1 MAVILNIETSTTVC
15 SVALSENS
23 TCLLHKI
30 DFEAQSHARLLPMF
44 LQEALDFLRQHS
56 LKLDAVAVSS
66 GPGSYTG
73 LRIGVSTAK
82 GLCYGFNIPLIAI
95 DTLKIIANACLE
107 KEFVESD
114 TLLCPMIDAR
124 RMEVYSAFYN
134 KDLSLVRSI
143 SSDVVE
149 TGSYDELLKCNKIY
163 FFGNGASKCE
173 VLLSHENAI
182 FVEDI
187 YPSAQAMIKLAE
199 IAFKNND
206 FKDIAY
212 FEPLYLKQFI
222 ATIPKQKI

>member
-95 DTLKIIANACLE
+95 DTLKVMANACLE
-107 KEFVESD
+107 KELVESD

-134 KDLSLVRSI
+134 KNLSLVRSI

-149 TGSYDELLKCNKIY
+149 SGSYDELLKCNKIY
-163 FFGNGASKCE
+163 FFESSFSQFNHS
-173 VLLSHENAI
+173 LSRRINVFNENSI
-182 FVEDI
+182 FV
-187 YPSAQAMIKLAE
+187 A
-199 IAFKNND
+199 
-206 FKDIAY
+206 
-212 FEPLYLKQFI
+212 
-222 ATIPKQKI
+222 